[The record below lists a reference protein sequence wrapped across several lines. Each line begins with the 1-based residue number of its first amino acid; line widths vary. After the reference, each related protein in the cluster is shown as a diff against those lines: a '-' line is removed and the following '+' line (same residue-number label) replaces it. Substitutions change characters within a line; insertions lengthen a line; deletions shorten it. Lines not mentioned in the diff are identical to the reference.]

1 MNKQSGGAGR
11 RSGWIAAGAFLAF
24 AALTVV
30 LLLTKRYPS
39 PFDELEHV
47 SYIAT
52 LQETRNWRPMFEVM
66 QTLVNQDL
74 LRWDQRPNYLGHP
87 SPFYWFETLFLDRT
101 LPLHEAV
108 VRLRLG
114 SAALAAGGIGLALWA
129 GWRHFQREPLALLVF
144 CGLVALC
151 PKLLAT
157 TGQVTN
163 DALAIGAGG
172 LAYWGAGFEARRRT
186 PGIAACAVG
195 LMLAMWAKPNAAL
208 AIGAALGAYAVLRL
222 RARPWLIPAMAAG
235 SAAGSV
241 PYWPILAKYGALVP
255 ITVEQFGH
263 VHQVPG
269 VAYVPAFLF
278 TVAYTFCLEQT
289 GTWPV
294 IDAASVVAAVLAWLL
309 LAAVVGGGVAAL
321 RRSDGGT
328 TRLLAIAGPVAFF
341 AVFPIH
347 FWFSAGKLGGSL
359 PAASFRYYLPI
370 WPFMAHA
377 FSYGMTTMRPP
388 WRFILA
394 WLAGA
399 VLVVGWLSP

>member
-1 MNKQSGGAGR
+1 MWNNQSGGR
-11 RSGWIAAGAFLAF
+11 RWSGFIAAGAFLAF
-24 AALTVV
+24 AGLTV
-30 LLLTKRYPS
+30 LLLLIKRYPS

-47 SYIAT
+47 SYVAY
-52 LQETRNWRPMFEVM
+52 LQETRSWRPMFEAM
-66 QTLVNQDL
+66 QTLVIGDL
-74 LRWDQRPNYLGHP
+74 TRWDQRPNYLGHP
-87 SPFYWFETLFLDRT
+87 SPFYWFETLFLDRA

-108 VRLRLG
+108 TRVRLG
-114 SAALAAGGIGLALWA
+114 SAALAVGGIGLALWA
-129 GWRHFQREPLALLVF
+129 GWRHFRQSPLALLVF
-144 CGLVALC
+144 CALVALC

-172 LAYWGAGFEARRRT
+172 LAYWGASIEARRR
-186 PGIAACAVG
+186 GIGVAACALG

-208 AIGAALGAYAVLRL
+208 AIGAALGVYAVLRL
-222 RARPWLIPAMAAG
+222 RARPWLIPTMAAG

-263 VHQVPG
+263 VHSVPG
-269 VAYVPAFLF
+269 AAYIPAFLF

-289 GTWPV
+289 GTWP
-294 IDAASVVAAVLAWLL
+294 ILDAASVVAAALAWLL
-309 LAAVVGGGVAAL
+309 FAAMVAGGVLAL
-321 RRSDGGT
+321 RRPGRGT
-328 TRLLAIAGPVAFF
+328 VQLLAIAGPVAFL

-347 FWFSAGKLGGSL
+347 FWFSAVKLGGSL

-370 WPFMAHA
+370 WPFTVHA
-377 FSYGMTTMRPP
+377 LGYAVMTTGPR
-388 WRFILA
+388 WRRTLA